1 MTPSFST
8 PGHERRGREFPK
20 IKRESPGI
28 EEQGNDVGNPVFLDR
43 EEVMVEEAAVAG
55 EDEYDDID
63 AEVAAAEAELKLAR
77 LRAKKARMARK

>member
-1 MTPSFST
+1 
-8 PGHERRGREFPK
+8 
-20 IKRESPGI
+20 
-28 EEQGNDVGNPVFLDR
+28 VFLDR

-77 LRAKKARMARK
+77 LRAKKARMAGK

>member
-8 PGHERRGREFPK
+8 PGHERHGREFPK

-28 EEQGNDVGNPVFLDR
+28 EEQGNDFGNPVFLDR
-43 EEVMVEEAAVAG
+43 REVMVEEAAAAG
-55 EDEYDDID
+55 EDEYDEID
-63 AEVAAAEAELKLAR
+63 AEVAAAEAELKPAR